1 MNIAWLK
8 DKKPWKKSSILTYF
22 LYVPSGGMYGGAN
35 IIKSRLLPWLGQ
47 NFFTSG
53 GAVTADTSLSVLAE
67 AAAKDREL
75 TDMQEMYEKSLDE
88 LDGELNT
95 AKTENA
101 DLKDEWER

>member
-1 MNIAWLK
+1 
-8 DKKPWKKSSILTYF
+8 
-22 LYVPSGGMYGGAN
+22 MYGGAN

>member
-1 MNIAWLK
+1 
-8 DKKPWKKSSILTYF
+8 
-22 LYVPSGGMYGGAN
+22 MYGGTN

-75 TDMQEMYEKSLDE
+75 TELQEMYEKSLDE
-88 LDGELNT
+88 LEIELRKKEAQNQ
-95 AKTENA
+95 
-101 DLKDEWER
+101 DLKDA

>member
-1 MNIAWLK
+1 
-8 DKKPWKKSSILTYF
+8 
-22 LYVPSGGMYGGAN
+22 MYGGAG

-75 TDMQEMYEKSLDE
+75 SELQDTYEKSLDE
-88 LDGELNT
+88 LDVELNRT
-95 AKTENA
+95 RTENQ
-101 DLKDEWER
+101 DLKDE

>member
-1 MNIAWLK
+1 MWSGQL
-8 DKKPWKKSSILTYF
+8 PLTHP
-22 LYVPSGGMYGGAN
+22 LLPTGGLYGGTN

-75 TDMQEMYEKSLDE
+75 SELQDMYEKSMNDLEAE
-88 LDGELNT
+88 LLNT
-95 AKTENA
+95 QAENQ
-101 DLKDEWER
+101 DLKDE

>member
-1 MNIAWLK
+1 MY
-8 DKKPWKKSSILTYF
+8 YF
-22 LYVPSGGMYGGAN
+22 IPTVGGLYGGSN

-75 TDMQEMYEKSLDE
+75 SDLQDMYEKSLDE
-88 LDGELNT
+88 LDIELQN
-95 AKTENA
+95 AKAENQ
-101 DLKDEWER
+101 DLKDE

>member
-1 MNIAWLK
+1 MCSGQL
-8 DKKPWKKSSILTYF
+8 PLTHP
-22 LYVPSGGMYGGAN
+22 LLSTGGLYGGTN

-75 TDMQEMYEKSLDE
+75 SELQDMYEKSMNDLEAE
-88 LDGELNT
+88 LLNT
-95 AKTENA
+95 QAENQ
-101 DLKDEWER
+101 DLKDE

>member
-1 MNIAWLK
+1 MCSGQL
-8 DKKPWKKSSILTYF
+8 PLTPP
-22 LYVPSGGMYGGAN
+22 LLSTGGLYGGTN

-75 TDMQEMYEKSLDE
+75 SELQDMYEKSMNDLEAE
-88 LDGELNT
+88 LLNT
-95 AKTENA
+95 QAENQ
-101 DLKDEWER
+101 DLKDE